1 MSRRYLVALAGQP
14 NSGKSTVF
22 NLLTG
27 ARQFVANYP
36 GVTVEKKTGL
46 FSHQDVGYELVDLPG
61 TYSLTSYS
69 LEERV
74 ARDFLLHDQPQA
86 VINVVDAS
94 NLRRNLYLT
103 FQLLEMGTKVV
114 VDLNM
119 IDVAEKRGFE
129 IDLDALASHLGT
141 KVVVTD
147 GKRGKGGEDLCLA
160 LRDLVKDKS
169 EPDFRVDY
177 GALEAYISRI
187 QEGIEKAS
195 ELAAKYKPRWLAI
208 KLLEGDS
215 QALDLVNEYSLSADS
230 LVALVAELRRE
241 FEEKEGDP
249 AERYI
254 AYRRH
259 SLASQIVQEV
269 LKSTGSEEKTST
281 DRVDAVLCHRFLGPV
296 CMVLVFYT
304 LYELAVNQ
312 GVKLA
317 AEVTPYLSSLQT
329 FLETFLPA
337 EGFIEIPLLTSLGSW
352 FMTSVNALL
361 VYIPQ
366 FFILFAL
373 VAVLEDVGYM
383 PRMAFILDRLFRH
396 FGLHGNS
403 TLPMILGGI
412 YVGGCAVPG
421 VMACKAIPDDR
432 SRMATILTVPLMNCL
447 AKTVFYLM
455 LVEAFFP
462 QHKTVAMLFIS
473 SITLLFALPI
483 AKILSLTVL
492 KGRETAPFIM
502 EMPPYH
508 LPTIRGVLTRAVE
521 RIWVYLKKVVTIVA
535 AVAVVIWALLQ
546 FPGFSPE
553 KQAEFQAQ
561 ADKAFATFQR
571 QVKKDSLQKDLGT
584 MDQVLAL
591 LSFRDAYRAAKA
603 GAGGDRQASKAVDQ
617 EFKDNSPVFFKVL
630 KDRRSKIYRAFKK
643 LRKTRSRIMRE
654 MQQARVNSSLLGQAG
669 KALEP
674 LSRFAGFDWRT
685 NVAMLSSFAARE
697 SATATMKVLYGIGP
711 DGKYKGEMG
720 DGEQTITDLNALALM
735 LFMALFPP
743 CLATTIMV
751 KVATGKY
758 KWMLFSFAYPAFLGM
773 VVAAGVY
780 TIGSALNMTGGEAM
794 AWVYALAIGLAV
806 TMGFVK
812 DKKKPEVALGV

>member
-1 MSRRYLVALAGQP
+1 LV
-14 NSGKSTVF
+14 
-22 NLLTG
+22 
-27 ARQFVANYP
+27 R
-36 GVTVEKKTGL
+36 E
-46 FSHQDVGYELVDLPG
+46 
-61 TYSLTSYS
+61 
-69 LEERV
+69 
-74 ARDFLLHDQPQA
+74 
-86 VINVVDAS
+86 
-94 NLRRNLYLT
+94 
-103 FQLLEMGTKVV
+103 
-114 VDLNM
+114 
-119 IDVAEKRGFE
+119 
-129 IDLDALASHLGT
+129 
-141 KVVVTD
+141 
-147 GKRGKGGEDLCLA
+147 
-160 LRDLVKDKS
+160 
-169 EPDFRVDY
+169 
-177 GALEAYISRI
+177 YI
-187 QEGIEKAS
+187 E
-195 ELAAKYKPRWLAI
+195 
-208 KLLEGDS
+208 
-215 QALDLVNEYSLSADS
+215 SADS
-230 LVALVAELRRE
+230 LLALVDELRKQ
-241 FEEKEGDP
+241 FEEKEDEP

-254 AYRRH
+254 AFRRH
-259 SLASQIVQEV
+259 GLASQIVQEV
-269 LKSTGSEEKTST
+269 LKSPEADEKTLT
-281 DRVDAVLCHRFLGPV
+281 DRIDSVLCHRFLGPV

-312 GVKLA
+312 GVRLA
-317 AEVTPYLSSLQT
+317 AEVTPYLSSMQT

-373 VAVLEDVGYM
+373 VAILEDVGYM

-403 TLPMILGGI
+403 TLPLILGGI

-447 AKTVFYLM
+447 AKTVFYIM

-546 FPGFSPE
+546 FPGLSPE
-553 KQAEFQAQ
+553 KQAAFQVQ
-561 ADKAFATFQR
+561 ADKAFASFQR
-571 QVKKDSLQKDLGT
+571 QVKKDSLQNELGS
-584 MDQVLAL
+584 MDQVLGL
-591 LSFRDAYRAAKA
+591 LAFRDAYRSAKA
-603 GAGGDRQASKAVDQ
+603 GVGGDRQASKAVDR
-617 EFKDNSPVFFKVL
+617 EFKAKNPVFFNVL
-630 KDRRSKIYRAFKK
+630 KDRRSKIHRAFRK

-654 MQQARVNSSLLGQAG
+654 MQHQRVNSSLLGKAG

-674 LSRFAGFDWRT
+674 LSQYAGFDWRV

-697 SATATMKVLYGIGP
+697 SATATMKVLYDIGP

-720 DGEQTITDLNALALM
+720 DGEQTINDLNALALM

-743 CLATTIMV
+743 CLAATIMV

-773 VVAAGVY
+773 VVASAVY
-780 TIGSALNMTGGEAM
+780 TIGSALNMTGDEAM

-812 DKKKPEVALGV
+812 DKNKPEAALGV